1 MRSLRD
7 ESIGESERVTTVRC
21 MVAAFAI
28 AALLVSLIYG
38 LA

>member
-1 MRSLRD
+1 MRLPTDR
-7 ESIGESERVTTVRC
+7 SIRETERVATIRC
-21 MVAAFAI
+21 MLAAFAI

>member
-1 MRSLRD
+1 MCSSRD
-7 ESIGESERVTTVRC
+7 QSIGESERVTTVRC

>member
-1 MRSLRD
+1 MRSPSDQHVRETD
-7 ESIGESERVTTVRC
+7 HAATVRC

-38 LA
+38 LS

>member
-1 MRSLRD
+1 MRSPGD
-7 ESIGESERVTTVRC
+7 QCIGETERVTTVRC

-38 LA
+38 MA

>member
-1 MRSLRD
+1 MRSPGD
-7 ESIGESERVTTVRC
+7 QSIGETERVTTVRC

-38 LA
+38 MA

>member
-7 ESIGESERVTTVRC
+7 QSIGEAERVTTIRC

>member
-1 MRSLRD
+1 MRLPSKQ
-7 ESIGESERVTTVRC
+7 SIRETERVATIRC